1 MSELVY
7 ERLRTKNASKRAEE
21 VKQDLK
27 NQINQALEQ
36 QTSDQAYHTRRL
48 DLHKNIL
55 SSMRNQLTKWNRELV
70 DLRKQESLLRGKIG
84 VTREYAERNKEIL
97 RRDLNIAYENL
108 YSADAYN
115 EQLIARRPTAHKS
128 RNQRQLEVSQKRITQ
143 LEKQINRYQGIL
155 NEYEEGTGSKQRT
168 RLDNLG
174 KIYFEQIDTTSK
186 TSNLRGRA
194 REEQAQ
200 IKLLQ
205 RLLNLNDTAI
215 EGYNTAL
222 EFIAKNLDTIFD
234 VNSKELYAG
243 NVKEAFMST
252 LGLGMIL
259 SSITS
264 DSIENQKIMTGV
276 TDITTL
282 LADAL
287 NYNNRVSEFLQNP
300 QKAM

>member
-1 MSELVY
+1 MV
-7 ERLRTKNASKRAEE
+7 
-21 VKQDLK
+21 
-27 NQINQALEQ
+27 
-36 QTSDQAYHTRRL
+36 
-48 DLHKNIL
+48 
-55 SSMRNQLTKWNRELV
+55 
-70 DLRKQESLLRGKIG
+70 
-84 VTREYAERNKEIL
+84 
-97 RRDLNIAYENL
+97 
-108 YSADAYN
+108 
-115 EQLIARRPTAHKS
+115 
-128 RNQRQLEVSQKRITQ
+128 
-143 LEKQINRYQGIL
+143 
-155 NEYEEGTGSKQRT
+155 NEYEENTGSKQRT

-174 KIYFEQIDTTSK
+174 KIYFEQIDTTTK

-200 IKLLQ
+200 IKMLQ
-205 RLLNLNDTAI
+205 RLLNLDDTAI

-259 SSITS
+259 SYITS